1 MAANANSAANA
12 QCERILKVKLG
23 ELLIGSLALVD
34 HQIQMESMKN
44 FYLLFKMHQ

>member
-1 MAANANSAANA
+1 MAANANSA
-12 QCERILKVKLG
+12 QCERIFKVKLG

-34 HQIQMESMKN
+34 HQIQMEPMKN

>member
-23 ELLIGSLALVD
+23 ELLIGSLALVEY
-34 HQIQMESMKN
+34 QIQMESMKN